1 MTSTH
6 ALHPVNPLVS
16 SSECASACCAA
27 KEEDDE
33 ELYGSPSRADS
44 FEQQSA
50 DGNSMAVVV
59 KEESEDQLAGL
70 VI

>member
-1 MTSTH
+1 MHCILWILLSAH
-6 ALHPVNPLVS
+6 LNGAY
-16 SSECASACCAA
+16 ACCVA
-27 KEEDDE
+27 KEEDDD
-33 ELYGSPSRADS
+33 ELFGSLSRADS

-70 VI
+70 VF

>member
-1 MTSTH
+1 MHCILWVLLSAHLT
-6 ALHPVNPLVS
+6 
-16 SSECASACCAA
+16 CASACPAA
-27 KEEDDE
+27 KEEDDD

-44 FEQQSA
+44 FEQRSD

>member
-1 MTSTH
+1 MHFILWILLSAH
-6 ALHPVNPLVS
+6 LNG
-16 SSECASACCAA
+16 ASACPAA
-27 KEEDDE
+27 KEEDDD

-44 FEQQSA
+44 FGQQSA